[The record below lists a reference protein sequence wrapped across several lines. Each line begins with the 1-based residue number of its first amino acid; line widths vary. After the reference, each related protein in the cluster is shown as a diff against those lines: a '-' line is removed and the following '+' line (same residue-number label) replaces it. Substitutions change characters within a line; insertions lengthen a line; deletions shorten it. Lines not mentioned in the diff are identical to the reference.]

1 MNLFIQSRYTL
12 CWIIFYVIIIS
23 ILSCKKNIQFNY
35 SGFIIGNTY
44 DIRPITKEDIISE
57 DIIHKAFYASVLIE
71 TKLKNKQ
78 RKLCSG
84 VLGIIDNISMYSTP
98 VIITNYHCFLSIPS
112 TQKDPILDNI
122 IEEACYNT
130 HVYFGIYKN
139 NTDNITQLTCDP
151 KTFIYSKE
159 GDIALFQTK
168 EPIPD
173 QFKPIKITQ
182 SQNLLDYTNKPI
194 IIVHY
199 SLANTQSMIATK
211 NFGYLPYASL
221 TFHNCQT
228 LQLFPKRFWYAY
240 LPIQHSVE
248 HTCDIIEG
256 SSGAGL
262 INVNSKELIGIN
274 WGGIEIQVSN
284 NLQNINGATRSDFIL
299 ALLNNQID
307 AIKIKESEYYD
318 NQSQNN
324 QKTKN
329 KLTKCAICCITTN
342 INNPYHLV
350 MSIILFI
357 IPIMYL
363 LIFRKS
369 KT

>member
-1 MNLFIQSRYTL
+1 MNLAVYPL
-12 CWIIFYVIIIS
+12 LKKLKIILK
-23 ILSCKKNIQFNY
+23 ILSCKKNLQFNY
-35 SGFIIGNTY
+35 SGFIIGDTY
-44 DIRPITKEDIISE
+44 DIRPITKEDIVSE

-84 VLGIIDNISMYSTP
+84 VLGVIDNVAIYSSP
-98 VIITNYHCFLSIPS
+98 VIITNYHCFLSISS
-112 TQKDPILDNI
+112 TQKNPILGNI
-122 IEEACYNT
+122 IAEACHNT
-130 HVYFGIYKN
+130 YVYFGVYKN
-139 NTDNITQLTCDP
+139 NIDNIMQLTCDP
-151 KTFIYSKE
+151 KTFRFSKE

-199 SLANTQSMIATK
+199 SLANPQSMIETK

-221 TFHNCQT
+221 TSHNCQT
-228 LQLFPKRFWYAY
+228 SQLFPKQLWYAY

-248 HTCDIIEG
+248 HTCDILEG

-262 INVNSKELIGIN
+262 ININSKELIGIN

-284 NLQNINGATRSDFIL
+284 NVQAINGATRSDFIL
-299 ALLNNQID
+299 ALLTNQID

-324 QKTKN
+324 QNTKN
-329 KLTKCAICCITTN
+329 KLIKCATCCITTN
-342 INNPYHLV
+342 INTLYHSV
-350 MSIILFI
+350 ASMILFI
-357 IPIMYL
+357 IPVLYL

-369 KT
+369 KS